1 VKRVG
6 RLSSAFV
13 AMLLISASGS
23 ASPPKPIAGMSG
35 KTVMLVRRPTPDFMY
50 LTGGAALSGA
60 VAAVLPPHDTAGP
73 ASESKAAGA
82 AVLADAKVEDP
93 TVRVGDILFADLVST
108 YGLTAVASGPET
120 VANGSELEKLRKQ
133 GRSDLIFEY
142 YTENWRTF
150 YFLFDFT
157 HLDIWYYG
165 KARLI
170 DTHTAK
176 SIRQESCARKPKLS
190 PSTPTQEELLADHG
204 VKLRQAVSAVEEL
217 CIQTVRDAF
226 GLQQPEGDHRSQSN

>member
-1 VKRVG
+1 VGRVG
-6 RLSSAFV
+6 CLSSGIV
-13 AMLLISASGS
+13 ALLLISASAS
-23 ASPPKPIAGMSG
+23 ASPSNPIAGISA

-50 LTGGAALSGA
+50 LTGGGALSGA
-60 VAAVLPPHDTAGP
+60 VTAVLPPHDSAGP
-73 ASESKAAGA
+73 AKEATTAGA

-93 TVRVGDILFADLVST
+93 TIRIGDILFADLVST
-108 YGLTAVASGPET
+108 YHLTAIASGPET
-120 VANGSELEKLRKQ
+120 VASSNELEKLRSRS
-133 GRSDLIFEY
+133 RSDLIFEY

-170 DTHTAK
+170 DTHTGK
-176 SIRQESCARKPKLS
+176 SIRQESCTHKPKLT

-204 VKLRQAVSAVEEL
+204 VKLRQAVGAAEDL
-217 CIQTVRDAF
+217 CIQTVRDTFDLA
-226 GLQQPEGDHRSQSN
+226 GSAVH